1 MIVFTSLYFSPATE
15 IASGRVQEEPLVV
28 FTNGDVACDHMGK
41 PGIQRVNESNR
52 WKS

>member
-15 IASGRVQEEPLVV
+15 IASSRVQEEPLVV
-28 FTNGDVACDHMGK
+28 FTNRDVACDHMDK
-41 PGIQRVNESNR
+41 PGTQRVNESNR